1 MIGAA
6 IAVLENVGLVFHAV
20 SPVIESAPL
29 GPSRRRYAN
38 AVAVIETRLA
48 DPPALLQLLKS
59 IEHAFGRRRGQ
70 RWGARALDLDVVLW
84 RGGVWATPGLTIPH
98 PQFRARDFVLGPA
111 RQIAP
116 DWRDPLTGLTVAQLH
131 ARLTRPRPLPKAAHV
146 AGP

>member
-1 MIGAA
+1 M
-6 IAVLENVGLVFHAV
+6 LFHAV

-38 AVAVIETRLA
+38 AVAVIETMRA
-48 DPPALLQLLKS
+48 PPPVLLQLFKG
-59 IEHAFGRRRGQ
+59 IEQAFGRRRGQ
-70 RWGARALDLDVVLW
+70 RWGARALDLDIVLW
-84 RGGVWATPGLTIPH
+84 SGGVWATPELTIPH

-131 ARLTRPRPLPKAAHV
+131 TRLTRPRPLPKAARVVGPV
-146 AGP
+146 AQ